1 MSIDR
6 RLRQEAADGTQ
17 RPEEDCSSYMMEDR
31 SRHMTD
37 FPDAA
42 QIARQLTE
50 KYGFDALAFARDRAA
65 RAMEIGDD
73 LALDCWRSVI
83 EATQSLLRQMADA

>member
-6 RLRQEAADGTQ
+6 RLRQEDAAGIEA
-17 RPEEDCSSYMMEDR
+17 PMAGCSPCMHDR

-37 FPDAA
+37 FPDAV

-50 KYGFDALAFARDRAA
+50 KYGVDALAFARDRAA
-65 RAMEIGDD
+65 RAIEIGDD